1 MTYLHIMNKKFI
13 YFIFAILGLCALVGF
28 CFVYSEI
35 YSATAQDADELSFTI
50 ESGESVR
57 QIADRLEEDGV
68 IRSATFFRRYLA
80 WTGVDTAIRAGEFV
94 VTAPITLK
102 RVVESLQASGSE
114 VEKTITILPGW
125 TVREIA
131 SYLAEQ
137 GVGEEEEILQLTGR
151 PAIQY
156 SGIGDTLGI
165 QSMYEVLQDKPLG
178 ISYEGY
184 FRPDT
189 YRIFANATAK
199 EVLERLVRERN
210 TQFTEQMYQDIT
222 KAGRTVHEVMTMASI
237 VEKEVRSTEDRKM
250 VADLFWRRYDANWG
264 LQADSTVHYIV
275 GKDGS
280 VFTTQA
286 DRETD
291 NAWNTY
297 KYAGLP
303 PGPISNPSL
312 DAIMATIYPT
322 PNTYNY
328 FLTTL
333 DTGEVKYAETLDGH
347 NLNRARYLR

>member
-1 MTYLHIMNKKFI
+1 MNKQI
-13 YFIFAILGLCALVGF
+13 RNTILIILGACVLIGLWYVR
-28 CFVYSEI
+28 SEI
-35 YSATAQDADELSFTI
+35 HAPVTKEATAITFTI
-50 ESGESVR
+50 APGESVS
-57 QIADRLEEDGV
+57 QIATRFEEEGI
-68 IRSATFFRRYLA
+68 IRSAAFFKRYLS
-80 WTGVDTAIRAGEFV
+80 WENVDTKIQAGTFTVE
-94 VTAPITLK
+94 APITLA
-102 RVVESLQASGSE
+102 RVVESLARARAGDE
-114 VEKTITILPGW
+114 MTITILPGW
-125 TVREIA
+125 GIREIA
-131 SYLAEQ
+131 SYLETE
-137 GVGEEEEILQLTGR
+137 GIGTEEEVIRLAGR
-151 PAIQY
+151 PAFQY

-165 QSMYEVLQDKPLG
+165 AGEYTVLQDKPPG

-189 YRIFANATAK
+189 YRIFTDATVA

-210 TQFTEQMYQDIT
+210 AQFTEQMYADIK
-222 KAGRTVHEVMTMASI
+222 KAGRTVHEVMTVASI
-237 VEKEVRSTEDRKM
+237 VEKEVRKTEDRKI

-291 NAWNTY
+291 SAWNTY

-312 DAIMATIYPT
+312 DAILATIYPT
-322 PNTYNY
+322 KNSYNY

-333 DTGEVKYAETLDGH
+333 DTGEVKYARTLDEH
-347 NLNRARYLR
+347 NVNRSRYLQ